1 MGLEKKQSQE
11 TGQTTS
17 ETLLITTLLA
27 VAAISLWTIYGS
39 TIRVK
44 VSQVTAAVSGNAAN
58 YEQSTDMS
66 NDLQRVGQ
74 IRASPKDV
82 TTSGPDAD
90 ELRSSF
96 E

>member
-11 TGQTTS
+11 TCQTTS
-17 ETLLITTLLA
+17 KTLLITTQVA
-27 VAAISLWTIYGS
+27 VAAISLWSIYGS
-39 TIRVK
+39 TIRLK
-44 VSQVTAAVSGNAAN
+44 ISQVTAAVSGNAAN
-58 YEQSTDMS
+58 YEQSTHIS

-74 IRASPKDV
+74 IRASQKDV